1 MVAFSAKTTVFEG
14 PLETLLGLIEERK
27 LSISEVSLAQVA
39 DDFIAYAK
47 RYEKFPMAESANFIL
62 TAATLLLIKSKSL
75 LPSLALTSEEQG
87 DIKELTRRLALYQ
100 KVRARAGLLRA
111 QWGTHRMFLPEA
123 RERAPVFTPD
133 AALSAE
139 VLLAAL
145 RELLKGIPSA
155 VALPRAIVEKVAS
168 LDDMIVRL
176 TERLTRSM
184 RLGFREFSG
193 SAAKAKKEIILSFLA
208 LLELVRRGRLRAT
221 QEAHCDDILM
231 EHNEIGVPKYQ

>member
-14 PLETLLGLIEERK
+14 PLETLLTLIEERK

-47 RYEKFPMAESANFIL
+47 RYEEFPMAESASFIL

-87 DIKELTRRLALYQ
+87 DIKELERRLELYQ
-100 KVRARAGLLRA
+100 KVRTRAAALRT

-123 RERAPVFTPD
+123 RERAPVFAPD
-133 AALSAE
+133 AALSPQT
-139 VLLAAL
+139 LLGAL
-145 RELLKGIPSA
+145 RELLRGVPRA
-155 VALPRAIVEKVAS
+155 AALPRIVVEKVAS
-168 LDDMIVRL
+168 LDEMIVRL

-193 SAAKAKKEIILSFLA
+193 GAQRAKKEIIVSFLA

-221 QEAHCDDILM
+221 QEAHFDDILM
-231 EHNEIGVPKYQ
+231 EHDEIGVPKYQ